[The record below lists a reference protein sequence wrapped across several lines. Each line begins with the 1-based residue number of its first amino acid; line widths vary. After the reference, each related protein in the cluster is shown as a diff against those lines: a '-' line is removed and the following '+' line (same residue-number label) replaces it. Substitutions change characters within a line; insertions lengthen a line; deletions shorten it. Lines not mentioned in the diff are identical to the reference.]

1 MTTTITINV
10 TNNSNSLQNFFFFQ
24 QPASYSGGPQVYT
37 NSLYSQALLP
47 YSTSGAVLTFTMILQ
62 YYAGV
67 QQQVAPPEVGQPSGQ
82 LAAIQAINLTSAAG
96 GPQTN
101 NTTNMTVSPSLG
113 LSVPAWTAGPQSG
126 SFRIVTPTFNP
137 VLANYN
143 AGSAV
148 QSLSGAITLSNFVT
162 AQPTS
167 NLDCQ
172 PVIKFYVQT
181 GTYTAGTVMNFTNS
195 SINAAICDA
204 TPGFTTFN
212 VTYNIDG
219 TWTVKNMAVSQLA
232 NGALGLV
239 ERSVNSFG
247 RVLADALN
255 AQVLNEAGTGVIS
268 TGTAPNFNLPTTIT
282 NLNNPGGLAVFKEY
296 QVGPTGGP
304 YKGAMCTAL
313 AGTTGTFS

>member
-1 MTTTITINV
+1 MPTTITINV
-10 TNNSNSLQNFFFFQ
+10 TNNSNVLQNFFFFQ
-24 QPASYSGGPQVYT
+24 QPAAYSGGQQVYT

-67 QQQVAPPEVGQPSGQ
+67 QQQVQPPQVGQPSGQ
-82 LAAIQAINLTSAAG
+82 LAAIQAINLTSASG

-113 LSVPAWTAGPQSG
+113 LSVPAYTAGPQAG

-137 VLANYN
+137 VLTNYN

-162 AQPTS
+162 VQPNN

-172 PVIKFYVQT
+172 PIIKFYVQT
-181 GTYTAGTVMNFTNS
+181 GSYTAGTVMNFTSS
-195 SINAAICDA
+195 SINAALCDA

-212 VTYNIDG
+212 VTYNVDG
-219 TWTVKNMAVSQLA
+219 TWTVKNMAVSSLA
-232 NGALGLV
+232 DGTFGLV
-239 ERSVNSFG
+239 EKAVTSNG
-247 RVLADALN
+247 LLAALSPN
-255 AQVLNEAGTGVIS
+255 AVVKNEAGTGVIS
-268 TGTAPNFNLPTTIT
+268 TGNAANFDLPTTIT
-282 NLNNPGGLAVFKEY
+282 NLSNPGGLAVFKEY
-296 QVGPTGGP
+296 QVGPTNGP
-304 YKGAMCTAL
+304 FKGTMCTNL